1 MVSIA
6 LLTKLY
12 SHSER
17 VLFILSTNNLLE
29 EQGEEQT
36 SPGLDSDGATPG
48 LRLRLGLR
56 FGLSLGLGLR
66 IGAGHI
72 LLYKGGDLG
81 LILLY
86 KGGEL
91 GRILLTGPGS
101 GCLTLG
107 LRRLNTLVKVLMG
120 EKK

>member
-12 SHSER
+12 FHSEQ
-17 VLFILSTNNLLE
+17 VLFILSTNNLLQ

-56 FGLSLGLGLR
+56 FRLSLGLGLR

-81 LILLY
+81 LILFFNLQRLP
-86 KGGEL
+86 EFIPPTSTL
-91 GRILLTGPGS
+91 ILEVSSLIF
-101 GCLTLG
+101 L
-107 LRRLNTLVKVLMG
+107 
-120 EKK
+120 